1 MLRLMGWSA
10 LAAWAALLQM
20 PASAQQ
26 QPTREQKVLRDRERV
41 EAEGFWIYNDLQA
54 GFDQAKQSGKPLLVV
69 LRCVPCEECVKLD
82 DDLMD
87 RDPVLR
93 PLLQRFVCVRQV
105 STNGLDLKTFQFD
118 TDQSFAAFM
127 LNADGAIYGRFGTRS
142 HRTEWIQDVSLEG
155 LAAALE
161 GALELHAHYPS
172 NRDLLA
178 GKYAGRATF
187 ERPEQYPGLR
197 DKYTSQLA
205 AAGNVVA
212 SCIHCHQI
220 GDAERDLR
228 RSRQQPI
235 PDETLFPYPHP
246 EIVGLKLDPR
256 KRATILSVAQDSIAA
271 QAGLQPGDEL
281 LRLNS
286 QPILSIADV
295 QWVLHSVPASGGT
308 VEATVASNGQ
318 TRSATLRFPEDWRLP
333 GDITWRSST
342 WGLRRMATGGM
353 TLVPLDEPQRQPLQL
368 EPQQMAL
375 RVKGLGKFGAHAAA
389 LNAGFQADDVIVQFD
404 GRDDLHRE
412 ADLIRY
418 AVQNRVAGDR
428 VEVRLIRDGRPLTL
442 QLPMQQ

>member
-1 MLRLMGWSA
+1 MLRLVAWAVVIVGAVGSLAPA
-10 LAAWAALLQM
+10 LA
-20 PASAQQ
+20 Q
-26 QPTREQKVLRDRERV
+26 QPLTREQKVLRDREKV
-41 EAEGFWIYNDLQA
+41 EAQGFWIYNDLEA
-54 GFDQAKQSGKPLLVV
+54 GFEQAKQTGKPLLVV

-87 RDPVLR
+87 QDPVLR

-127 LNADGAIYGRFGTRS
+127 LHADGTIYGRFGTRS
-142 HRTEWIQDVSLEG
+142 HRTQWIEDVSLEG

-161 GALELHAHYPS
+161 GTLALHAAYPS
-172 NRDLLA
+172 NRDQLA

-187 ERPEQYPGLR
+187 ERPEQYPSLR
-197 DKYTSQLA
+197 DKYTSRLA
-205 AAGNVVA
+205 EAGSVVA

-220 GDAERDLR
+220 GDAERDLY
-228 RSRQQPI
+228 RSRRQPI

-256 KRATILSVAQDSIAA
+256 KRASILSMAQGSIAEL
-271 QAGLQPGDEL
+271 AGLRPGDEL
-281 LRLNS
+281 LRLS
-286 QPILSIADV
+286 GQPMLSIADV

-308 VEATVASNGQ
+308 VEAIVRANGQ
-318 TRSATLRFPEDWRLP
+318 TRLATLRFPADWRLP
-333 GDITWRSST
+333 SDITWRASI

-353 TLVPLDEPQRQPLQL
+353 TLVPLDEQQRQTLKV

-389 LNAGFQADDVIVQFD
+389 LRAGFQADDVILQFD
-404 GRDDLHRE
+404 GRNDLYRE

-418 AVQNRVAGDR
+418 AVQNRNAGDQ
-428 VEVRLIRDGRPLTL
+428 VEVRLIRDGQPLTL
-442 QLPMQQ
+442 RLPMQQ